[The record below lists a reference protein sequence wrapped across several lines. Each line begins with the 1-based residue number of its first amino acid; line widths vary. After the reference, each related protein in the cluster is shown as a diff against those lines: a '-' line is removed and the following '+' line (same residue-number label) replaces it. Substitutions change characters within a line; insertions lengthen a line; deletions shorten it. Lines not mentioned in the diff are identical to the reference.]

1 MIKEGEI
8 ITLDNDEEYAVMQE
22 VTINNQPYFILMTE
36 KKPVKIKVCIAE
48 DNDEITLIDDQQLII
63 EALSKLI

>member
-22 VTINNQPYFILMTE
+22 VTINNQPYFILMTV